1 MASKELDAVL
11 GLLRKHPFRLDA
23 GEEELR
29 RALDQLGKAFSPPEG
44 VKRDTVKL
52 GGMMAERLAAG
63 VGPSVL
69 FLHGGGYVV
78 GSPQSHRHLA
88 GLLAKELGGTVWVL
102 DYRRAPECPFPAAL
116 DDALAAYRDL
126 VAQRSSPAPGPAPGP
141 ARGPAIVGDSAGGGL
156 TFALALRLRD
166 ESLPAPAALVGISP
180 WVNLGTESES
190 YDFYKNVDPLLS
202 RDIAG
207 YFAKRYLAGKPAD
220 EPLASPLFANLAG
233 LPPTLIQVGDRECFL
248 GDAVRMHQR
257 LIASGVDSELS
268 VWKEMFHVWHLYWP
282 MLPDGKRAI
291 GEIAQFLAAKS

>member
-23 GEEELR
+23 GEDELR
-29 RALDQLGKAFSPPEG
+29 RGLDQLGKVFSPPEAIR
-44 VKRDTVKL
+44 RDAVKL
-52 GGMMAERLAAG
+52 GGVMAERLAAG
-63 VGPSVL
+63 AGPSVL

-88 GLLAKELGGTVWVL
+88 GLLARELGGTVWLL

-116 DDALAAYRDL
+116 DDASSAYRALAAQL
-126 VAQRSSPAPGPAPGP
+126 SP
-141 ARGPAIVGDSAGGGL
+141 RTPAIVGDSAGGGL

-180 WVNLGTESES
+180 WVNLGTESET
-190 YDFYKNVDPLLS
+190 YDLYEGVDPLLS
-202 RDIAG
+202 RDVAG
-207 YFAKRYLAGKPAD
+207 YFAKRYLAGKPAS
-220 EPLASPLFANLAG
+220 EPLVSPLFANVVG

-282 MLPDGKRAI
+282 MLPEGQCAI
-291 GEIAQFLAAKS
+291 GEIARFLLAKLDKH